1 MSEDILIN
9 IDDPEVIITEEYS
22 VDYHLPVASATVL
35 GGVKIGE
42 NIDIT
47 DDGTISVEFPSI
59 GYASVNTAGIVK
71 VGNIL
76 FIDDNEILYRVVR
89 KSDPDGFIDG
99 KPTAALFIDANGVL
113 SAAGSSTITVD
124 NVLSTTS
131 ANPVQN
137 KVITN
142 TVNPI
147 ASDVAALQEDIS
159 TINGQIGD
167 LGENIGSLASDVS
180 ANNDAIIALQGDVSD
195 NADAIATNVTNI
207 GQNTSDI
214 SDLDTRLTTDEG
226 YITDQGNALS
236 QLQGNV
242 DPVLVTFSETA
253 DGTDIDNTIWTGGAV
268 TIIRRGKTGVIKLTL
283 EGSYTLQD
291 ASSKLVYTM
300 SDQDNLPTFVSNGC
314 LYTDDGAVYAEFD
327 TDGKLTIYNYGSQA
341 ITLSY
346 LMGSIPVIFI

>member
-9 IDDPEVIITEEYS
+9 IDDPEVIITDEYS
-22 VDYHLPVASATVL
+22 QDYNLPIASATVL

-42 NIDIT
+42 NVNIAS
-47 DDGTISVEFPSI
+47 DGTISVDIPTV
-59 GYASVNTAGIVK
+59 GYASASTAGVIK
-71 VGNIL
+71 VGTNL
-76 FIDDNEILYRVVR
+76 
-89 KSDPDGFIDG
+89 S
-99 KPTAALFIDANGVL
+99 IDANGVL
-113 SAAGSSTITVD
+113 SAAGGSTITVD
-124 NVLSTTS
+124 NTMSTTS
-131 ANPVQN
+131 TNPVQN
-137 KVITN
+137 RVITN

-159 TINGQIGD
+159 TINGQIDD
-167 LGENIGSLASDVS
+167 LDENIGSVAADVS
-180 ANNDAIIALQGDVSD
+180 ANNDAIITLQGDVSD

-242 DPVLVTFSETA
+242 DPVLITFSETA
-253 DGTDIDNTIWTGGAV
+253 DGTDIDNTIWTGGDV
-268 TIIRRGKTGVIKLTL
+268 TIIRRGKTGVVKLTL

-346 LMGSIPVIFI
+346 LMGSIPVTFI